1 MAYKWVLA
9 VVLMVAVF
17 GASVG
22 SGYYFQN
29 SRMAGVE
36 KPSSNGA
43 PFQTELVDEAAVE
56 KAVDVVAQETA
67 ALPELNVR
75 LIGGVEDKSLYPYAM
90 SLNAPPGD
98 ENPVWTAACRV
109 NQGATS
115 KAELIFYLN
124 DTDYTQSTA
133 ADKKEQLETFLLG
146 CMVVQD
152 KAFLNMPREQ
162 RRAELMRMYDI
173 LKAQGVDLVL

>member
-1 MAYKWVLA
+1 MTYKWVLV

-17 GASVG
+17 GVSVG

-29 SRMAGVE
+29 SRIATPGGT
-36 KPSSNGA
+36 GA
-43 PFQTELVDEAAVE
+43 PSQTELVDEAAVE
-56 KAVDVVAQETA
+56 KVVDVVAQEMA

-75 LIGGVEDKSLYPYAM
+75 LIGSVEDKSLYPYAM

-109 NQGATS
+109 GQGETG

-124 DTDYTQSTA
+124 DADYNQSTA
-133 ADKKEQLETFLLG
+133 ADRKAQLETFLLS
-146 CMVVQD
+146 CMAAQD
-152 KAFLNMPREQ
+152 EAFLSMPMEQ
-162 RRAELMRMYDI
+162 QRSEIMRMYDI
-173 LKAQGVDLVL
+173 VKAQGVDLVL